1 MNPNK
6 PSIDYATGNVEYT
19 KDADGNIT
27 GATVQYGVYG
37 GPYTEHR
44 MSSMFARLSYNYNE
58 RYMIQATIRRDGSS
72 RFGINNKYGTFPS
85 VSVGWNVTNE
95 EFMADTREWLSNL
108 KVRASWG
115 KNGNDNIAEFGYTS
129 LTAMGN
135 NVLLGKDAIKWNG
148 SKAQRLANPDLKW
161 EESEQTDLGI
171 DLGFFNNA
179 LTFSADYY
187 IKKTNGMIITMPI
200 PSYVGETKPLGNVG
214 DMENSG
220 FEFELGYKWNIADAK
235 FAVKGNAT
243 YLKNELKNLGND
255 TGYMDVNGNGS
266 ISADD
271 RTNIG
276 NGTPDWTYGLNLNAD
291 WKGFDFNIFF
301 QGVAGADVFDGTYRT
316 DVASGNY
323 PSWMLGRWTGEGTS
337 NKYPRLAVG
346 NATNWMVSDLYVC
359 DGSYLRLKNITLGNK
374 NYMKTNKI
382 LAIGLLAAATV
393 LTTGCSD
400 SFLEVE
406 NPTGEPLEDYYTT
419 DEHIQEALIAAYD
432 PLHWPDWGLG
442 QYNALN
448 IDGEIMG
455 DNFWVG
461 GATKTDMQNWHML
474 FNYEANENNTLGSLW
489 TVDYSGIKRCND
501 LLKYLDWGTDVT
513 EANRK
518 LYEMQARLLRVFYYN
533 MLWHYFGNVPFYLE
547 NLSEPPYTAPQY
559 TADQVYAELIAEL
572 EAVIDSKVLPLKY
585 YKTIKE
591 GKEVDD
597 EGQLGRVTQ
606 AMAYMVY
613 AEMVMY
619 QNDESRF
626 SKALGYMK
634 ELIDSP
640 SFRLNPSFANIWE
653 TEGEWC
659 DESIWEINYEQ
670 TNNERGWG
678 SPLAVGGT
686 VLPTLISPNSF
697 PGDDGWSKGND
708 GWGFMPMRLETYQM
722 FSEQDKR
729 RDATCWVIAEDV
741 EYTKR
746 YQDTH
751 IWLQK
756 YRPYDK
762 NFKQSSG
769 DQNLNYNNNYRY
781 YRYAETLL
789 NAAELSLRTGGS
801 GTGEAK
807 TWLNEVR
814 TRAGLAGLANVT
826 VDDVL
831 TERRLEFVG
840 EGKRYFDLVRAEGIS
855 GASASNKAT
864 TALVPDEY
872 GYRTNSWTA
881 KKKYIPIAQGEL
893 DSDPALVQNAYK

>member
-1 MNPNK
+1 
-6 PSIDYATGNVEYT
+6 
-19 KDADGNIT
+19 
-27 GATVQYGVYG
+27 
-37 GPYTEHR
+37 
-44 MSSMFARLSYNYNE
+44 
-58 RYMIQATIRRDGSS
+58 
-72 RFGINNKYGTFPS
+72 
-85 VSVGWNVTNE
+85 
-95 EFMADTREWLSNL
+95 
-108 KVRASWG
+108 
-115 KNGNDNIAEFGYTS
+115 
-129 LTAMGN
+129 
-135 NVLLGKDAIKWNG
+135 
-148 SKAQRLANPDLKW
+148 
-161 EESEQTDLGI
+161 
-171 DLGFFNNA
+171 
-179 LTFSADYY
+179 
-187 IKKTNGMIITMPI
+187 
-200 PSYVGETKPLGNVG
+200 
-214 DMENSG
+214 
-220 FEFELGYKWNIADAK
+220 
-235 FAVKGNAT
+235 
-243 YLKNELKNLGND
+243 
-255 TGYMDVNGNGS
+255 
-266 ISADD
+266 
-271 RTNIG
+271 
-276 NGTPDWTYGLNLNAD
+276 
-291 WKGFDFNIFF
+291 
-301 QGVAGADVFDGTYRT
+301 
-316 DVASGNY
+316 
-323 PSWMLGRWTGEGTS
+323 
-337 NKYPRLAVG
+337 
-346 NATNWMVSDLYVC
+346 
-359 DGSYLRLKNITLGNK
+359 
-374 NYMKTNKI
+374 MKTNKI

-419 DEHIQEALIAAYD
+419 DEHIQEALIAAYDPLHWPDWGLGQYNALNIDGEIMGDNFWVGGATKTDMQNWHMLFNYEANENNTLGSLWTVDYSGIKRCNDLLKEALIAAYD